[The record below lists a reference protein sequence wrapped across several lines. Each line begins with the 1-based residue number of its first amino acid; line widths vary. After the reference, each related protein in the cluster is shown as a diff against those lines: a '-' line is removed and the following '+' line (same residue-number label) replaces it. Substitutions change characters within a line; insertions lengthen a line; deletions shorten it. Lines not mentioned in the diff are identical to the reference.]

1 MHYCALSASRIFRSG
16 ATIWTHSLL
25 SLVNDRAVTIADELG
40 IEHLDLMSVLTPS
53 LENYY
58 DFTHFTPAGARV
70 VAEALAR
77 FFLRLR
83 GDQLPRTILNPT
95 GGTAGR
101 IHFECGS

>member
-70 VAEALAR
+70 VA
-77 FFLRLR
+77 
-83 GDQLPRTILNPT
+83 
-95 GGTAGR
+95 GGLHPVFSPPPG
-101 IHFECGS
+101 GSASPHDPQSDRRDGGAYSS